1 MRYIK
6 FEKIVRTVESL
17 CIAAA
22 HELPEDVLAAL
33 RKAVKKESRL
43 RAAKILNQLVEN
55 ARIAK
60 NELIPCARI
69 PA

>member
-1 MRYIK
+1 
-6 FEKIVRTVESL
+6 
-17 CIAAA
+17 
-22 HELPEDVLAAL
+22 LPEDVLAAL